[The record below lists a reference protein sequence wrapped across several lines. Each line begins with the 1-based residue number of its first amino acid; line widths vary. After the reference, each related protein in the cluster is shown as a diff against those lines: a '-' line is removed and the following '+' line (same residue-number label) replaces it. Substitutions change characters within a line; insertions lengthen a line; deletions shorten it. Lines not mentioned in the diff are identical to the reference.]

1 MISKKILFRKILALG
16 LVAAMSVGAASL
28 TACSKK
34 AAATETAAT
43 VAPTTSATAAATTAA
58 ETTAGITAETADPS
72 NPNAINPLTGIQD
85 MDPANVGKRSVSVSI
100 NNHPEA
106 LPSRGISSADVIY
119 EFETE
124 GGQTRMLA
132 LFADVAKMPEVGSLR
147 SARIIAC
154 DLSGGT
160 NSIFIHYGE
169 NGRVPEFLTSNH
181 LDDIDG
187 NIYSKGSDQSV
198 DGVIKLSKGIYFW
211 RDAVWL
217 KSRAL
222 EHTAV
227 TNGANVLRGI
237 TDLGIE
243 INGETPS
250 LFAFTTKST
259 PDLANG
265 KSCTKMVVYFSTNND
280 DSTFTYDSATKMYLK
295 SEYGDPQI
303 DETTGQQIAVKN
315 VFTLFANIQPH
326 GDTTIDAYL
335 TEGGVG
341 YYVSEGKIID
351 IKWTKAGPNDQI
363 LVTDMNG
370 KTIQV
375 NAGKSY
381 INVIRKTVAD
391 KTTWS

>member
-1 MISKKILFRKILALG
+1 MNNKVSVYRRVLSFGVVLVLSIVSIG
-16 LVAAMSVGAASL
+16 LSS
-28 TACSKK
+28 CSTK
-34 AAATETAAT
+34 AAATESAAT
-43 VAPTTSATAAATTAA
+43 SVTAPPIATAAITETTAA
-58 ETTAGITAETADPS
+58 AETVDPS

-85 MDPANVGKRSVSVSI
+85 MDPANVGKRSVSISI

-160 NSIFIHYGE
+160 NSIFVHYGE

-187 NIYSKGSDQSV
+187 NIYSKGSDKSV
-198 DGVIKLSKGIYFW
+198 DGKITLANGIYFW
-211 RDAVWL
+211 RDSEWL

-227 TNGANVLRGI
+227 TNGANVLRAI
-237 TDLGIE
+237 TDLGIKLE
-243 INGETPS
+243 GKTPS
-250 LFAFTTKST
+250 LFTFTAASS
-259 PDLANG
+259 PSLASG
-265 KSCTKMVVYFSTNND
+265 KNCTKMVVYFSTNNN

-295 SEYGDPQI
+295 SEYGDPQM
-303 DETTGQQIAVKN
+303 DETTGTQIAVKN

-341 YYVSEGKIID
+341 YYVSEGKLID

-363 LVTDMNG
+363 LVTDVNG

-381 INVIRKTVAD
+381 INVVRKTVAD
-391 KTTWS
+391 KTKWS

>member
-1 MISKKILFRKILALG
+1 MINKRIMIQRILTFGI
-16 LVAAMSVGAASL
+16 VAAMSASVVGLSS
-28 TACSKK
+28 CSKK
-34 AAATETAAT
+34 AAAETAAAT
-43 VAPTTSATAAATTAA
+43 TAATSATAAATTAA
-58 ETTAGITAETADPS
+58 ETTAGVTAETADPS

-85 MDPANVGKRSVSVSI
+85 MDPANIGKRSVSVSI

-106 LPSRGISSADVIY
+106 LPSRGIGSADVIY

-132 LFADVAKMPEVGSLR
+132 LFADVAKMPEMGSLR

-187 NIYSKGSDQSV
+187 NIYSKGADQSV
-198 DGVIKLSKGIYFW
+198 DGVITLSKGIYFW
-211 RDAVWL
+211 RDSVWL
-217 KSRAL
+217 QSRDL

-237 TDLGIE
+237 TDLGITLD
-243 INGETPS
+243 GETPS
-250 LFAFTTKST
+250 LFAFTSKSS
-259 PDLANG
+259 PSLAAG
-265 KSCTKMVVYFSTNND
+265 KSCTKLVVYFSTNND

-335 TEGGVG
+335 TEGGIG
-341 YYVSEGKIID
+341 YYCSEGKLID
-351 IKWTKAGPNDQI
+351 IKWTKAGPNDPI
-363 LVTDMNG
+363 LVTDMSG

-381 INVIRKTVAD
+381 INVVRKTVTD

>member
-1 MISKKILFRKILALG
+1 MINKRIMIQRILTFGI
-16 LVAAMSVGAASL
+16 VAAMSASVVGLSS
-28 TACSKK
+28 CSKK
-34 AAATETAAT
+34 AAAETAAAT
-43 VAPTTSATAAATTAA
+43 TAATSATAAATTAA
-58 ETTAGITAETADPS
+58 ETTAGVTAETADPS

-100 NNHPEA
+100 NNHPSA
-106 LPSRGISSADVIY
+106 LPSRGIGSADVIY

-132 LFADVAKMPEVGSLR
+132 LFADVAKMPEMGSLR

-187 NIYSKGSDQSV
+187 NIYSKGADQSV
-198 DGVIKLSKGIYFW
+198 DGVITLSKGIYFW
-211 RDAVWL
+211 RDSVWL
-217 KSRAL
+217 QSRDL

-237 TDLGIE
+237 TDLGITLD
-243 INGETPS
+243 GETPS
-250 LFAFTTKST
+250 LFAFTSKSS
-259 PDLANG
+259 PSLAAG
-265 KSCTKMVVYFSTNND
+265 KSCTKLVVYFSTNND

-335 TEGGVG
+335 TEGGIG
-341 YYVSEGKIID
+341 YYCSEGKLID
-351 IKWTKAGPNDQI
+351 IKWTKASPNDPI
-363 LVTDMNG
+363 LVTDMSG

-381 INVIRKTVAD
+381 INVVRKTVTD

>member
-1 MISKKILFRKILALG
+1 MINKRIMIQRILTFGI
-16 LVAAMSVGAASL
+16 VAAMSASVVGLSS
-28 TACSKK
+28 CSKK
-34 AAATETAAT
+34 AAAETAAAT
-43 VAPTTSATAAATTAA
+43 TAATSATAAATTAA

-85 MDPANVGKRSVSVSI
+85 MDPANIGKRSVSVSI

-106 LPSRGISSADVIY
+106 LPSRGIGSADVIY

-132 LFADVAKMPEVGSLR
+132 LFADVAKMPEMGSLR

-187 NIYSKGSDQSV
+187 NIYSKGADQSV
-198 DGVIKLSKGIYFW
+198 DGVITLSKGIYFW
-211 RDAVWL
+211 RDSVWL
-217 KSRAL
+217 KSRDL

-237 TDLGIE
+237 TDLGITLE
-243 INGETPS
+243 GETPS
-250 LFAFTTKST
+250 LFAFTSKSS
-259 PDLANG
+259 PSLAAG
-265 KSCTKMVVYFSTNND
+265 KSCTKLVVYFSTNND

-335 TEGGVG
+335 TEGGIG
-341 YYVSEGKIID
+341 YYCSEGKLID
-351 IKWTKAGPNDQI
+351 IKWTKAGPNDPI
-363 LVTDMNG
+363 LVTDMSG

-381 INVIRKTVAD
+381 INVVRKTVTD

>member
-1 MISKKILFRKILALG
+1 MINKRIMIQRILTFG
-16 LVAAMSVGAASL
+16 VVAAMSASVVGLSS
-28 TACSKK
+28 CSKK
-34 AAATETAAT
+34 AAAETAAAT
-43 VAPTTSATAAATTAA
+43 TAATSATAAATTAA
-58 ETTAGITAETADPS
+58 ETTAGVTAETADPS

-85 MDPANVGKRSVSVSI
+85 MDPANIGKRSVSVSI

-106 LPSRGISSADVIY
+106 LPSRGIGSADVIY

-132 LFADVAKMPEVGSLR
+132 LFADVAKMPEMGSLR

-187 NIYSKGSDQSV
+187 NIYSKGADQSV
-198 DGVIKLSKGIYFW
+198 DGVITLSKGIYFW
-211 RDAVWL
+211 RDSVWL
-217 KSRAL
+217 QSRDL

-237 TDLGIE
+237 TDLGITLD
-243 INGETPS
+243 GETPS
-250 LFAFTTKST
+250 LFAFTSKSS
-259 PDLANG
+259 PSLAAG
-265 KSCTKMVVYFSTNND
+265 KSCTKLVVYFSTNND

-335 TEGGVG
+335 TEGGIG
-341 YYVSEGKIID
+341 YYCSEGKLID
-351 IKWTKAGPNDQI
+351 IKWTKAGPNDPI
-363 LVTDMNG
+363 LVTDMSG

-381 INVIRKTVAD
+381 INVVRKTVTD

>member
-1 MISKKILFRKILALG
+1 MINKRIMIQRILTFG
-16 LVAAMSVGAASL
+16 VVAAMSASVVGLSS
-28 TACSKK
+28 CSKK
-34 AAATETAAT
+34 AAAETAAAT
-43 VAPTTSATAAATTAA
+43 TAATSATAAATTAA
-58 ETTAGITAETADPS
+58 ETTAGVTAETADPS

-85 MDPANVGKRSVSVSI
+85 MDPANIGKRSVSVSI

-106 LPSRGISSADVIY
+106 LPSRGIGSADVIY

-132 LFADVAKMPEVGSLR
+132 LFADVAKMPEMGSLR

-187 NIYSKGSDQSV
+187 NIYSKGADQSV
-198 DGVIKLSKGIYFW
+198 DGVITLSKGIYFW
-211 RDAVWL
+211 RDSVWL
-217 KSRAL
+217 QSRDL

-237 TDLGIE
+237 TDLGITLD
-243 INGETPS
+243 GETPS
-250 LFAFTTKST
+250 LFAFTSKSS
-259 PDLANG
+259 PSLAAG
-265 KSCTKMVVYFSTNND
+265 KSCTKLVVYFSTNND

-335 TEGGVG
+335 TEGGIG
-341 YYVSEGKIID
+341 YYCSEGKLID
-351 IKWTKAGPNDQI
+351 IKWTKASPNDPI
-363 LVTDMNG
+363 LVTDMSG

-381 INVIRKTVAD
+381 INVVRKTVTD

>member
-1 MISKKILFRKILALG
+1 MNNKVSVYRRVLSFGVVLVLSIVSIG
-16 LVAAMSVGAASL
+16 LSS
-28 TACSKK
+28 CSTK
-34 AAATETAAT
+34 AAATESAAT
-43 VAPTTSATAAATTAA
+43 SVTAPPIATAAITETTAA
-58 ETTAGITAETADPS
+58 AETVDPS

-85 MDPANVGKRSVSVSI
+85 MDPANVGKRSVSISI

-160 NSIFIHYGE
+160 NSIFVHYGE

-187 NIYSKGSDQSV
+187 NIYSKGSDKSV
-198 DGVIKLSKGIYFW
+198 DGKITLANGIYFW
-211 RDAVWL
+211 RDSEWL

-227 TNGANVLRGI
+227 TNGANVLRAI
-237 TDLGIE
+237 TDLGIKLE
-243 INGETPS
+243 GKTPS
-250 LFAFTTKST
+250 LFTFTAASS
-259 PDLANG
+259 PSLASG
-265 KSCTKMVVYFSTNND
+265 KNCTKMVVYFSTNNN

-295 SEYGDPQI
+295 SEYGDPQM
-303 DETTGQQIAVKN
+303 DETTGTQIAVKN

-341 YYVSEGKIID
+341 YYVSEGKLID

-363 LVTDMNG
+363 LVTDVNG

-375 NAGKSY
+375 NA
-381 INVIRKTVAD
+381 
-391 KTTWS
+391 

>member
-1 MISKKILFRKILALG
+1 MINKRIMIQRILTFGI
-16 LVAAMSVGAASL
+16 VAAMSASVVGLSF
-28 TACSKK
+28 CSKK
-34 AAATETAAT
+34 AAAETAAAT
-43 VAPTTSATAAATTAA
+43 TAATSATAAATTAA
-58 ETTAGITAETADPS
+58 ETTAGVTAETADPS

-85 MDPANVGKRSVSVSI
+85 MDPANIGKRSVSVSI
-100 NNHPEA
+100 NNHPSA
-106 LPSRGISSADVIY
+106 LPSRGIGSADVIY

-132 LFADVAKMPEVGSLR
+132 LFADVAKMPEMGSLR

-187 NIYSKGSDQSV
+187 NIYSKGADQSV
-198 DGVIKLSKGIYFW
+198 DGVITLSKGIYFW
-211 RDAVWL
+211 RDSVWL
-217 KSRAL
+217 QSRDL

-237 TDLGIE
+237 TDLGIALD
-243 INGETPS
+243 GETPS
-250 LFAFTTKST
+250 LFAFTSKSS
-259 PDLANG
+259 PSLAAG
-265 KSCTKMVVYFSTNND
+265 KSCTKLVVYFSTNND

-335 TEGGVG
+335 TEGGIG
-341 YYVSEGKIID
+341 YYCSEGKLID
-351 IKWTKAGPNDQI
+351 IKWTKAGPNDPI
-363 LVTDMNG
+363 LVTDMSG

-381 INVIRKTVAD
+381 INVVRKTVTD

>member
-1 MISKKILFRKILALG
+1 MINKRIMIQRILTFGI
-16 LVAAMSVGAASL
+16 VAAMSASVVGLSS
-28 TACSKK
+28 CSKK
-34 AAATETAAT
+34 AAAETAAAT
-43 VAPTTSATAAATTAA
+43 TAATSATAAATTAA
-58 ETTAGITAETADPS
+58 ETTAGVTAETADPS

-85 MDPANVGKRSVSVSI
+85 MDPANIGKRSVSVSI

-106 LPSRGISSADVIY
+106 LPSRGIGSADVIY

-132 LFADVAKMPEVGSLR
+132 LFADVAKMPEMGSLR

-187 NIYSKGSDQSV
+187 NIYSTGADQSV
-198 DGVIKLSKGIYFW
+198 DGVITLSKGIYFW
-211 RDAVWL
+211 RDSVWL
-217 KSRAL
+217 QSRDL

-237 TDLGIE
+237 TDLGITLD
-243 INGETPS
+243 GETPS
-250 LFAFTTKST
+250 LFAFTSKSS
-259 PDLANG
+259 PSLAAG
-265 KSCTKMVVYFSTNND
+265 KSCTKLVVYFSTNND

-335 TEGGVG
+335 TEGGIG
-341 YYVSEGKIID
+341 YYCSEGKLID
-351 IKWTKAGPNDQI
+351 IKWTKAGPNDPI
-363 LVTDMNG
+363 LVTDMSG

-381 INVIRKTVAD
+381 INVVRKTVTD